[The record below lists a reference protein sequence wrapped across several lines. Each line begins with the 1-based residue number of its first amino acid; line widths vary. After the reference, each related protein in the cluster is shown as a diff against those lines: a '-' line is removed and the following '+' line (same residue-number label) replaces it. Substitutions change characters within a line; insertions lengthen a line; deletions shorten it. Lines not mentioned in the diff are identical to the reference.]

1 LGVDGFS
8 EFFVGF
14 SEVEFLLE
22 AEPES
27 GGGAEVAA
35 EAEGGIRRDR
45 ASAVNEGGDAAVW
58 DFEVDGEAVLGDS
71 KWVEKLGL
79 QNFAGVWKVEGCAG
93 FGHDGTRLGVSD
105 SR

>member
-1 LGVDGFS
+1 
-8 EFFVGF
+8 
-14 SEVEFLLE
+14 
-22 AEPES
+22 
-27 GGGAEVAA
+27 
-35 EAEGGIRRDR
+35 
-45 ASAVNEGGDAAVW
+45 
-58 DFEVDGEAVLGDS
+58 LGDS